1 MSIAASKK
9 TGNVELRVVAYRNC
23 DDVELFWR
31 ASVAD
36 ELDAPIPEVLG
47 FVVERQRQ
55 KAGGTWG
62 NTEVIRNRV
71 GFEAGPADETGPTT
85 QPSSLWPFQ
94 CFDWTDHGANNGQT
108 VRYRV
113 SAVRLPAGGTLGE
126 TALEPVADSGWTE
139 AIEVSGASANG
150 ASAYFNRGA
159 VMSQYVARI
168 ARLND
173 WKATDIK
180 KHIKELE
187 EPLRRFLSGELR
199 LALLRLLDEVIDDPA
214 LELYAALYELS
225 DDELIQR
232 LTLLRGR
239 AHIVLAN
246 GSDKS
251 GDGNQKARET
261 LENAEVDVHD
271 RLLGSKGLGHNKF
284 ALIVRRQDRVPL
296 SVWTGS
302 TNWAAT
308 GLCTQLNNGLRLD
321 NPEVAKLFLDQW
333 DRLAAAESGFPS
345 DLVQANA
352 ASPRS
357 AGDVEVWFSRVRNYS
372 PDNVGLGK
380 DLQALIDLVNGA
392 QKVILYVMFQ
402 PGTEPLGSILR
413 RASNCYVRG
422 VVSTVSAS
430 NKETFLLSGV
440 TAKEY
445 STALVQPEG
454 IGKDFAWWAME
465 VTRQEFLTTN
475 QNPGIGHAITHA
487 KMIVIDP
494 LSDDCAV
501 ITGSHNFSGAASEKN
516 DENFVVIRR
525 DRALAE
531 AYAVACLGTHR
542 HYRWRAYVQDLVK
555 QGKTPW
561 SHLSG
566 SPGWQEKYLTPSRR
580 AHLDVWCV

>member
-1 MSIAASKK
+1 MATAASKK

-47 FVVERQRQ
+47 FVIERQRQ
-55 KAGGTWG
+55 QPGGTWG

-71 GFEAGPADETGPTT
+71 GFSAGPADETGPTT
-85 QPSSLWPFQ
+85 KPSSIWPFQ
-94 CFDWTDHGANNGQT
+94 CFDWTDHGANSGQT

-113 SAVRLPAGGTLGE
+113 SAVRLPAGGTLGD

-139 AIEVSGASANG
+139 AIEISGASGNG

-180 KHIKELE
+180 NHIKELE

-225 DDELIQR
+225 DDELIHR

-239 AHIVLAN
+239 AHVVLAN
-246 GSDKS
+246 GSNKS
-251 GDGNQKARET
+251 GDGNQEARET

-284 ALIVRRQDRVPL
+284 VVTVRRQDRVPL

-308 GLCTQLNNGLRLD
+308 GLCTQLNNAIRLD
-321 NPEVAKLFLDQW
+321 NEKVTKLFLDQW
-333 DRLAAAESGFPS
+333 DRLAAAESSFPS
-345 DLVQANA
+345 ALVQANA
-352 ASPRS
+352 ESPRS
-357 AGDVEVWFSRVRNYS
+357 AGDVEVWFTRVRNKS
-372 PDNVGLGK
+372 DHNVGIGK
-380 DLQALIDLVNGA
+380 DLQALIDLVKGA

-430 NKETFLLSGV
+430 NEETFLLSGV

-445 STALVQPEG
+445 NTALVQPEG
-454 IGKDFAWWAME
+454 IGKDFAWWAKE
-465 VTRQEFLTTN
+465 VTRQEFLTTD

-494 LSDDCAV
+494 LSEDCAV
-501 ITGSHNFSGAASEKN
+501 ITGSHNFSGAASEQN

-531 AYAVACLGTHR
+531 AYAVACLGTYR
-542 HYRWRAYVQDLVK
+542 HYRWRAYVQDLAK
-555 QGKTPW
+555 QGKVPW
-561 SHLSG
+561 SHLSD

-580 AHLDVWCV
+580 THLDVWCV